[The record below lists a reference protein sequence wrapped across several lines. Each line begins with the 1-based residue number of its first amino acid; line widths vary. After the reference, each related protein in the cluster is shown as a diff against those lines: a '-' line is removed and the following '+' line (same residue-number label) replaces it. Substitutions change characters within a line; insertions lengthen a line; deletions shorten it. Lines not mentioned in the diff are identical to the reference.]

1 MSDFDAHECL
11 RVFALEMEAKL
22 HANDHK
28 PGWER
33 DNMGMLRAR
42 LIEELEEADEAAK
55 EMMAC
60 MHTRGETPDF
70 EATLGEVAD
79 AANFLMMLSTRIHA
93 MKLDY
98 EAGKVGRR

>member
-42 LIEELEEADEAAK
+42 LIEEL
-55 EMMAC
+55 
-60 MHTRGETPDF
+60 
-70 EATLGEVAD
+70 
-79 AANFLMMLSTRIHA
+79 
-93 MKLDY
+93 DY